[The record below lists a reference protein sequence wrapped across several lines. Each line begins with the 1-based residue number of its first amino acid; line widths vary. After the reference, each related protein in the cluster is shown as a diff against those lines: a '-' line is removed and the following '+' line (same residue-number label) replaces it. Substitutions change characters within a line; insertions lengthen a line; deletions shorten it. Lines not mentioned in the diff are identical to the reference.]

1 MIIGRERELRY
12 ETDIGWIQT
21 YYHKGLSSRI
31 QPDSLQQPRLTY
43 ARNIAEMLHISFIP
57 FGLQYNNQEIGR
69 AHGLN
74 SSHIT
79 ISYAVFC
86 LKKKTHQTTTTFLQL
101 STH

>member
-57 FGLQYNNQEIGR
+57 FGLQYNSQEMSKLYTFKQVGKRHTDTFGFIGKR
-69 AHGLN
+69 RKELGIELVV
-74 SSHIT
+74 T
-79 ISYAVFC
+79 
-86 LKKKTHQTTTTFLQL
+86 
-101 STH
+101 